1 MLEYYHGIM
10 ILTTNRIK
18 AIDVAVQSRIHL
30 AIRYDDLD
38 KKQKENIFK
47 IFLRQLEP
55 DSIKNEKAIFEFV
68 EEYGSEHKLNGRQ
81 IRNVVSSAL
90 SLARNEGK
98 NNDGDERL
106 DIKYLKTVLNITKDF
121 QEQLE
126 SVTNEAR
133 SANEATRG
141 RR

>member
-1 MLEYYHGIM
+1 M

-30 AIRYDDLD
+30 AILYDELD
-38 KKQKENIFK
+38 KEQKYNIFR
-47 IFLRQLEP
+47 IFLQQLEP
-55 DSIKNEKAIFEFV
+55 DSIKNERAIFEYV
-68 EEYGSEHKLNGRQ
+68 KEYGTDYRFNGRQ

-98 NNDGDERL
+98 NGDGDERL
-106 DIKYLKTVLNITKDF
+106 DIRHLKTVLNVTKDF

-126 SVTNEAR
+126 SVTTEAR
-133 SANEATRG
+133 SMNEASRS
-141 RR
+141 RRYGGG